1 MRLKAEGGSLT
12 NELTKRERQFLA
24 GKLKLKRGSVYERQL
39 RSRIKRKLGYEF
51 AVVCVYCERAFDQG
65 RMWELAAGDNAV
77 YACRTCAPR
86 RVKVVPVRVS
96 QQGIR
101 PD

>member
-1 MRLKAEGGSLT
+1 MDLT
-12 NELTKRERQFLA
+12 RRERQFLA

-51 AVVCVYCERAFDQG
+51 AVVCVYCERAFEAG
-65 RMWELAAGDNAV
+65 KMWELAAGDNAV

-86 RVKVVPVRVS
+86 GVKVAPVRVS

>member
-1 MRLKAEGGSLT
+1 MS
-12 NELTKRERQFLA
+12 LTKREREFLA
-24 GKLKLKRGSVYERQL
+24 GKLKLKPGSAYDRQL
-39 RSRIKRKLGYEF
+39 RHRVKAKLGYEF
-51 AVVCVYCERAFDQG
+51 AVVCVYCERAFDKG
-65 RMWELAAGDNAV
+65 EMWEITARDNAV

-86 RVKVVPVRVS
+86 GVKVVPVRVS

>member
-1 MRLKAEGGSLT
+1 MS
-12 NELTKRERQFLA
+12 ELTRRERQFLA

-51 AVVCVYCERAFDQG
+51 AVVCIYCERAFDMG
-65 RMWELAAGDNAV
+65 KMWELAAGDNVV
-77 YACRTCAPR
+77 YACMDCAPR
-86 RVKVVPVRVS
+86 GPRHRKVTVT

-101 PD
+101 PDSN

>member
-1 MRLKAEGGSLT
+1 LSLT
-12 NELTKRERQFLA
+12 RREQEFLA
-24 GKLKLKRGSVYERQL
+24 GKLRVEKGGAYERQL
-39 RSRIKRKLGYEF
+39 RHRIKAKLGYEF
-51 AVVCVYCERAFDQG
+51 AVVCVYCGRAFEAG
-65 RMWELAAGDNAV
+65 KMWELAAGDNAV

-86 RVKVVPVRVS
+86 GVKVAPVRVS